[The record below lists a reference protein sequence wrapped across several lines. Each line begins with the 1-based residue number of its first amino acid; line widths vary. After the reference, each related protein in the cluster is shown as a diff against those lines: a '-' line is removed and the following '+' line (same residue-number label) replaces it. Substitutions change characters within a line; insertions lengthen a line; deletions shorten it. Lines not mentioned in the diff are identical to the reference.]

1 MAGEKKPHRF
11 EVGNTWGRPPV
22 FEHAEDLASKIIDY
36 FNDCIEAKERP
47 TISGMALYVG
57 FESRK
62 SFDNQANRSPE
73 FLHIVK
79 RAKLVV
85 EQQYEQLL
93 TTVSVTGAIF
103 ALKQMGW
110 SDKVEQTVDV
120 NAKVNQTVQFTD
132 YDKLSD
138 ATLEEIASLESDQG
152 TGGAGEA

>member
-1 MAGEKKPHRF
+1 MAEPHRF
-11 EVGNTWGRPPV
+11 EIGNTWGRPPV
-22 FEHAEDLASKIIDY
+22 FEHPEELASKIIDY
-36 FNDCIEAKERP
+36 FNECIEAKERP

-62 SFDNQANRSPE
+62 SFDNQADRSPE

-103 ALKQMGW
+103 ALKNMGW
-110 SDKVEQTVDV
+110 SDKVEQVVDLT
-120 NAKVNQTVQFTD
+120 AKVDQKTEFVK

-138 ATLEEIASLESDQG
+138 GALEEIAGLISGESAGG
-152 TGGAGEA
+152 TGEA

>member
-1 MAGEKKPHRF
+1 MAGPHRF
-11 EVGNTWGRPPV
+11 ELGNTWGRPPV
-22 FEHAEDLASKIIDY
+22 FEHPEDLASKIIDY
-36 FNDCIEAKERP
+36 FNECVAARERP
-47 TISGMALYVG
+47 TISGMALFVG

-62 SFDNQANRSPE
+62 SFDNQAKRSPE

-110 SDKVEQTVDV
+110 TDKTEQIIDLTADV
-120 NAKVNQTVQFTD
+120 STKVQFTD

-138 ATLEEIASLESDQG
+138 ATLEEIASLVTDEGQG
-152 TGGAGEA
+152 GTSEA